1 MCVIGYELNLTT
13 HPRVKRGS
21 PSKGRGVT
29 FDVTSLKYIYMHET
43 SDVSISRYYVYILLS
58 LTDEGLYIGFTN
70 DLKRRLTQHASG
82 QVKSTKIRIPFKLI
96 HYEYFIN
103 EKDAKAREE
112 FLKSGY
118 GRKQLKE
125 FLKNT
130 LTSS

>member
-1 MCVIGYELNLTT
+1 M
-13 HPRVKRGS
+13 
-21 PSKGRGVT
+21 
-29 FDVTSLKYIYMHET
+29 DET

-70 DLKRRLTQHASG
+70 DLKRRLIQHASG
-82 QVKSTKIRIPFKLI
+82 KVKSTRIRTPFKLI

-130 LTSS
+130 FTNF